1 VESPG
6 ILRDPLLD
14 RSGVSSDQLTQVLD
28 AVAGSDIAEL
38 DITIGAT
45 RISLRRPPVAVP
57 APAWAAPQGPDAPS
71 FLAISSPLVGIF
83 QAVVHGGETIQSGQP
98 IGAIEALGIPTNV
111 DAPEGG
117 IVEDVLV
124 QDGSP
129 VEYGQPL
136 LTLRRGPAH
145 PELVLGSS

>member
-1 VESPG
+1 VDTPG
-6 ILRDPLLD
+6 SHPDPLLE
-14 RSGVSSDQLTQVLD
+14 RSGVSSEQLSQVLG

-45 RISLRRPPVAVP
+45 RISLRRPAVV
-57 APAWAAPQGPDAPS
+57 APAGASSAAQVSDAPS

-83 QAVVHGGETIQSGQP
+83 RALVRPGETIQSGQP
-98 IGAIEALGIPTNV
+98 IGAIEALGIPTHV

-117 IVEDVLV
+117 IVEDILV

-136 LTLRRGPAH
+136 LTLRRNPAH
-145 PELVLGSS
+145 PEPDVDR

>member
-1 VESPG
+1 VDSPG
-6 ILRDPLLD
+6 TLPDPLLE
-14 RSGVSSDQLTQVLD
+14 RSGVGSDQLAQVLD

-45 RISLRRPPVAVP
+45 RISLRRPPAAVP
-57 APAWAAPQGPDAPS
+57 AVAWAAAQAPDAPS

-83 QAVVHGGETIQSGQP
+83 RSLVHGGETIQSGQP

-124 QDGSP
+124 EDGSP

-136 LTLRRGPAH
+136 LTLRRGPTLPGADR
-145 PELVLGSS
+145 